1 MLLFSCASVYK
12 DAHPVIVT
20 VIIIIIVA
28 VSFSDRLQ
36 CAKLCAR
43 SFIYL
48 TAFNLNSNMRQSL
61 FYVMGN

>member
-28 VSFSDRLQ
+28 VSFLIACNVLSCVLEV
-36 CAKLCAR
+36 L
-43 SFIYL
+43 FIL
-48 TAFNLNSNMRQSL
+48 LHL
-61 FYVMGN
+61 I